1 MKKNIGLLS
10 TLLIVPFNLLA
21 AESAGFQQLASMIMS
36 LLLVVGCIVLLAV
49 LIKRFNPQMTPSD
62 EFKVIRSINIGSK
75 ERLLVVEMDNKH
87 HVLGVT
93 SGSINYLYQ
102 LETPLAEQQMPEFA
116 KQLAHFMNPKNKK

>member
-1 MKKNIGLLS
+1 MRKRLACLFLPLN
-10 TLLIVPFNLLA
+10 VLA
-21 AESAGFQQLASMIMS
+21 AEPAGFQQLASMLLS
-36 LLLVVGCIVLLAV
+36 LFLVVVCIVVLGLLV
-49 LIKRFNPQMTPSD
+49 KRFTPQITQSD
-62 EFKVIRSINIGSK
+62 DFKVIRTINLGSK
-75 ERLLVVEMDNKH
+75 ERLLVVEMDEKH

>member
-1 MKKNIGLLS
+1 MRKRLAFLFLPLN
-10 TLLIVPFNLLA
+10 VLA
-21 AESAGFQQLASMIMS
+21 AEPAGFQQLASMLLS
-36 LLLVVGCIVLLAV
+36 LFLVVVCIVVLGLLV
-49 LIKRFNPQMTPSD
+49 KRFTPQITQSD
-62 EFKVIRSINIGSK
+62 DFKVIRTINLGSK
-75 ERLLVVEMDNKH
+75 ERLLVVEMDEKH

>member
-1 MKKNIGLLS
+1 MIKRLALL
-10 TLLIVPFNLLA
+10 LLPFNVLA
-21 AESAGFQQLASMIMS
+21 AEPAGFQQLASMLLS
-36 LLLVVGCIVLLAV
+36 LILVVVCIVILGL
-49 LIKRFNPQMTPSD
+49 LIKRFNPQITQSD
-62 EFKVIRSINIGSK
+62 DFKVIRTINLGSK

>member
-1 MKKNIGLLS
+1 MIKRFVLL
-10 TLLIVPFNLLA
+10 LVPFNVLA
-21 AESAGFQQLASMIMS
+21 AEPASFQQLASMLLS
-36 LLLVVGCIVLLAV
+36 LIVVVICIIGLAL
-49 LIKRFNPQMTPSD
+49 LIKRFNPQVVSSGD
-62 EFKVIRSINIGSK
+62 FKVIRTISLGSK

-102 LETPLAEQQMPEFA
+102 LETPLNEQEMPEFA